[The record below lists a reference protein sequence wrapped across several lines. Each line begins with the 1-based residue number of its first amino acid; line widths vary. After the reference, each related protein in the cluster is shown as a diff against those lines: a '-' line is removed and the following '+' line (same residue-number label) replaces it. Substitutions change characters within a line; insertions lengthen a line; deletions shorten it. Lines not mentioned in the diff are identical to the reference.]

1 MSREKIWIAG
11 ADGRLGHAIYEILDR
26 VSEYTVLTTD
36 RDVDVT
42 DLEQVMEYAAINR
55 PDFVV
60 NCVGLTD
67 PAFCEQNMI
76 EAYKIN
82 ALGARNLAAASRRIG
97 AAILQISTD
106 DVFSGENK
114 GLLTEF
120 DTPDPVTVY
129 GKSKLAGENFV
140 RELNPKH
147 VIIRTSWLYG
157 FGESDF
163 VTKVIGKAKA
173 GEKITV
179 PMDQI
184 SSPTSARELS
194 RFVRKLIKSQ
204 EFGIFHASCEGEC
217 SRVDFV
223 KTILKMEGIDGID
236 GIVEGV
242 LQGSGDSPTLRP
254 CYTRLENLMMK
265 MTGIYSMMPWEDALK
280 EYMEDRRKS

>member
-11 ADGRLGHAIYEILDR
+11 ADGRLGRAIYNVLDR
-26 VSEYTVLTTD
+26 INEYTVLTTD

-42 DLEQVMEYAAINR
+42 DLEQVMDYAAINR
-55 PDFVV
+55 PDYVV

-67 PAFCEQNMI
+67 PAYCEQNVV

-82 ALGARNLAAASRRIG
+82 ALGARNLSAASRRVG
-97 AAILQISTD
+97 ATILQISTD

-120 DTPDPVTVY
+120 DTPDPVTIY

-147 VIIRTSWLYG
+147 IIIRTSWLYG

-163 VTKVIGKAKA
+163 VTRIVNQAKA
-173 GEKITV
+173 GEKILI
-179 PMDQI
+179 PIDQV

-194 RFVRKLIKSQ
+194 RFVRKLLKSQ

-217 SRVDFV
+217 SRLDFV
-223 KTILKMEGIDGID
+223 KMILKLEGIEAK
-236 GIVEGV
+236 VEGV
-242 LQGSGDSPTLRP
+242 MQSQSTSLVLRP

-265 MTGIYSMMPWEDALK
+265 MTGIYNMSYWEDALK
-280 EYMEDRRKS
+280 EYIEDRKKYE

>member
-11 ADGRLGHAIYEILDR
+11 ADGRLGHAIFEILDR
-26 VSEYTVLTTD
+26 INEYTVLTTD

-42 DLEQVMEYAAINR
+42 DLEQVMDYAAINR
-55 PDFVV
+55 PDYVV

-67 PAFCEQNMI
+67 PSYCEQNMI
-76 EAYKIN
+76 EAYRIN
-82 ALGARNLAAASRRIG
+82 ALGARNLAAASRRVG
-97 AAILQISTD
+97 ATIIQISTD

-120 DTPDPVTVY
+120 DTPDPVTIY

-147 VIIRTSWLYG
+147 IIIRTSWLYG

-163 VTKVIGKAKA
+163 VTKIINQAKEGA
-173 GEKITV
+173 KITV
-179 PMDQI
+179 PIDQI

-194 RFVRKLIKSQ
+194 RFVRKLLKTQ

-217 SRVDFV
+217 SRLDFV
-223 KTILKMEGIDGID
+223 KTILQIEGIDCQI
-236 GIVEGV
+236 EGV
-242 LQGSGDSPTLRP
+242 MQSGSTSPVLRP

-265 MTGIYSMMPWEDALK
+265 MTGIHNMLYWEDALK
-280 EYMEDRRKS
+280 EYMEDRKRV